1 MHEPEIGPDTDPDSD
16 PDPDPDPDPAP
27 DPDIDAGNIEVSDP
41 ELTTEL
47 AFFGT
52 VLFTRRPFFSLS
64 PLHVIQQPRAF
75 IDSFINQTLNRK
87 IPIKISGTTKVA
99 IVIEGP
105 INQQSSHNNPVTQ
118 TPNTPC
124 CGSEE

>member
-1 MHEPEIGPDTDPDSD
+1 VHEPDTGPDTAADSAADSD
-16 PDPDPDPDPAP
+16 A
-27 DPDIDAGNIEVSDP
+27 DIDAGNIEVSDP
-41 ELTTEL
+41 ELTTEA

-105 INQQSSHNNPVTQ
+105 ITQQSSHNNPVTQ
-118 TPNTPC
+118 TPISPC